1 MLEEMKNCLREQLIT
16 ANGQSTDTFMVKV
29 TESTQERVESLK
41 VIKDKSESLF
51 KALHEAGAIKQVKT
65 TRLNIKRLI

>member
-1 MLEEMKNCLREQLIT
+1 MALDGESSDDY
-16 ANGQSTDTFMVKV
+16 AVKV

-65 TRLNIKRLI
+65 TRLNIRRIK